1 MGQESV
7 CKKVKMLVH
16 KYLGTYL
23 VWAHGISSGCMVRS
37 PVSSASPLAR
47 LTSGWC
53 DVRVIRVS
61 NSNRALDWF
70 GLDRKSSDETGEEKL
85 LDRAERQYCIARG
98 LAPLLGT

>member
-1 MGQESV
+1 MSV
-7 CKKVKMLVH
+7 RKKVKMLVY

-23 VWAHGISSGCMVRS
+23 VWAHGISSGCMVRC
-37 PVSSASPLAR
+37 PVWSATPLAR

-53 DVRVIRVS
+53 GVRVIRVS

-85 LDRAERQYCIARG
+85 SDRAERQ
-98 LAPLLGT
+98 